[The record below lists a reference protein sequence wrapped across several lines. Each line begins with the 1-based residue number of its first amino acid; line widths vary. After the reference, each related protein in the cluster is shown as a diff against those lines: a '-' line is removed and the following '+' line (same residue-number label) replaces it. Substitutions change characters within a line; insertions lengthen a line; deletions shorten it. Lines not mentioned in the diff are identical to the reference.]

1 MVAPPLPHQ
10 TLSHVLSLTPGQVDA
25 MANRVLDSFEEAHKT
40 IDMTPEARSLFL
52 AYQASWNVQAALR
65 REHEQ
70 GAGRLG
76 AAAWHLG
83 ILAAASLVFEVA
95 TGDVVWQPGPR
106 TCVLRVV
113 TLCERTGKCACH
125 TINLINIW
133 SAKDASPEGF
143 CRPDR
148 GPVAHAL
155 AAVERLRAAAAAG
168 PLQAPPFAPTQ
179 QAPGEASEA
188 GVAQMDDMVKP
199 PEKEAQKKKVLQLN
213 DSEVPSLKWGLNE
226 DGSSV
231 QDRVIG
237 RVVRPDRVIL
247 QKTLM
252 RGETT
257 IYGRLV
263 ADSIAVKMKA
273 PGQQTDSGGAKYSRT
288 SLKLSRWKAVVSE
301 AMQQERIGEF
311 IDGPEEGGKKDQPR
325 LVLHLPPSDNE
336 DAIIEF
342 HNRLMR
348 LCCMPYEAL
357 MEKIRSKE
365 GKVQKSKKSEP
376 PSAAVEPPEVQP
388 ARSQSLGVSGC

>member
-25 MANRVLDSFEEAHKT
+25 MANRVLDYFEEAHKT
-40 IDMTPEARSLFL
+40 IDTTPEARSLFL
-52 AYQASWNVQAALR
+52 AYQASWNVQAAVR

-76 AAAWHLG
+76 TAAWHLG

-95 TGDVVWQPGPR
+95 TGDVAWQPGSPDL
-106 TCVLRVV
+106 CVESRHIMRAHRHVCLS
-113 TLCERTGKCACH
+113 H
-125 TINLINIW
+125 DLINIW

-148 GPVAHAL
+148 GPVAYAL
-155 AAVERLRAAAAAG
+155 SAVERLRAAAAAG

-199 PEKEAQKKKVLQLN
+199 PEKEAQKKQVLQLN
-213 DSEVPSLKWGLNE
+213 DSDVPSLKWGLGP

-231 QDRVIG
+231 QDPVIG
-237 RVVRPDRVIL
+237 QVVHPDRVIL

-288 SLKLSRWKAVVSE
+288 SLKLSHWKAVVSE

-365 GKVQKSKKSEP
+365 GKVQKPKKSGEP
-376 PSAAVEPPEVQP
+376 PSKAVEPPEVQP

>member
-1 MVAPPLPHQ
+1 MRAHRQVC
-10 TLSHVLSLTPGQVDA
+10 LSHD
-25 MANRVLDSFEEAHKT
+25 
-40 IDMTPEARSLFL
+40 
-52 AYQASWNVQAALR
+52 
-65 REHEQ
+65 
-70 GAGRLG
+70 
-76 AAAWHLG
+76 
-83 ILAAASLVFEVA
+83 
-95 TGDVVWQPGPR
+95 
-106 TCVLRVV
+106 
-113 TLCERTGKCACH
+113 
-125 TINLINIW
+125 LINIW
-133 SAKDASPEGF
+133 SAKDANPQGF

-148 GPVAHAL
+148 GPVAYAL
-155 AAVERLRAAAAAG
+155 TPVERLCAAAAAG
-168 PLQAPPFAPTQ
+168 PLQAP
-179 QAPGEASEA
+179 A

-213 DSEVPSLKWGLNE
+213 GSDFPSLKWGFGPH
-226 DGSSV
+226 GSSV
-231 QDRVIG
+231 QDPVIG
-237 RVVRPDRVIL
+237 QVVHPDRVIL

-288 SLKLSRWKAVVSE
+288 SLKLSHWKAVVSE

-365 GKVQKSKKSEP
+365 GKVQKSKKSGEP

-388 ARSQSLGVSGC
+388 ARSQSLGVSQGVES